1 MNKLKQ
7 AALLGIVTA
16 ILIVVIVSNI
26 LHELIF

>member
-1 MNKLKQ
+1 MKKIKQ